1 MVGVRIIVLLAI
13 MGGAIAFM
21 GDKLGSKIGKRRL
34 TIFGLRPHYTSVL
47 ITILTGILVAAITMA
62 VITASSQEARTALF
76 GMKQIRAEIQT
87 LTEEKKTILVELE
100 EKNKQI
106 MASEEKIQELD
117 EQIKKTNVDLE
128 EAKKQREAAVAQKAQ
143 AESELASLQQRYSA
157 AQAQVASAEQA
168 KTKLQGEVSELE
180 KATKTLRDSMV
191 AIREGNVIYRNGEI
205 IFAGVLKSGLNN
217 DDNKRQLDT
226 FLSAANSQVLARM
239 NAKKEVQA
247 IWLSKDTVEAALKH
261 LHEGKGDMYVRVCAS
276 GNVVSGELAPAVVEM
291 VPNRKIYDNGDII
304 LKQSITV
311 VPHSEQVDLAVM
323 AALKDV
329 NREAQRAGVVPDPLT
344 GKVGAIESGDLSRIS
359 QEISKKGGKVEL
371 IAKARGDIM
380 IAGPVL
386 LDFTVVQRL

>member
-106 MASEEKIQELD
+106 KASEEKIQELD
-117 EQIKKTNVDLE
+117 GQIKKTNVDLE

>member
-106 MASEEKIQELD
+106 KASEEKIQELD
-117 EQIKKTNVDLE
+117 GQIKKTNVDLE

-371 IAKARGDIM
+371 IARARGDIM

-386 LDFTVVQRL
+386 LDFAVVQRL